1 MNFIDYII
9 IVIVLVGFLL
19 GFKDGLV
26 RKIIGLIGLIL
37 GVVLAYKFAGP
48 LGRFLNSFFNH
59 DEYLSNVIA
68 GILIFLTVVLIAS
81 VLKRVV
87 HPVDKVNRLLNQ
99 TLGGVIGAVQIT
111 FFVSAVLLFL
121 NVFQVPNGYQ
131 RSGSLTYN
139 FVSNL
144 IPKTVGLLVGNSASA
159 TDYIKEFIEKKDS
172 DTTATTDTIK
182 INVNNGNKRRTR

>member
-1 MNFIDYII
+1 MNFVDYII
-9 IVIVLVGFLL
+9 IVIILIGFLL

-48 LGRFLNSFFNH
+48 FGRFLNSFFNH

-68 GILIFLTVVLIAS
+68 GILIFLTIILIAS
-81 VLKRVV
+81 ILKRIV

-99 TLGGVIGAVQIT
+99 TLGGIIGAIQIT

-121 NVFQVPNGYQ
+121 NIFQIPNSHQ
-131 RSGSLTYN
+131 RTGSITYN
-139 FVSNL
+139 FVSDL
-144 IPKTVGLLVGNSASA
+144 IPKTVDLLLGHNANP
-159 TDYIKEFIEKKDS
+159 TDYIKELIEKKDADS
-172 DTTATTDTIK
+172 TTKTDTIK
-182 INVNNGNKRRTR
+182 INVKNGNKRRSR